1 MHFKDLEVGGTL
13 CGLHAFEGRMYVIS
27 IIGIAVVAWLTD
39 DKITRFF
46 IANDN
51 WCELSVLLLSKIADA
66 TLELFIMIL
75 D

>member
-1 MHFKDLEVGGTL
+1 
-13 CGLHAFEGRMYVIS
+13 MYVIA
-27 IIGIAVVAWLTD
+27 IFGIAVVAWLTD
-39 DKITRFF
+39 DKITLLF

-66 TLELFIMIL
+66 TLELIIMIL